1 MLVTEYEDQ
10 YRLVTQPVHSRQ
22 VGRFARHWGNERFD
36 APDPRLSC
44 LVAAEAH
51 DNGWWEYDLQPH
63 LVDGDPAGIID
74 PDTETWADF
83 YRRGPERVADMDLY
97 AGLLVS
103 MHGTGVKQQ
112 RYGWDESVPDAG
124 EEFTEF
130 IAEQEQFQQERMDE
144 MADTEQFGKYATAAE
159 RDGLATIQA
168 GDADEFG
175 DDPPR
180 IWTNYRLLQ
189 TWDMLSL
196 YCCRNDSLSTSRL
209 TGVPT
214 VSDGEVTTLSL
225 EPLDEHTVRI
235 DPYPFDTAP
244 LSVPV
249 EGRFIQKPIATEEDL
264 FDAYYQTDPVQFDF
278 VFER

>member
-1 MLVTEYEDQ
+1 MLVTESEDQ

-22 VGRFARHWGNERFD
+22 VGRLARHWGNERFD
-36 APDPRLSC
+36 VPEPRLPC

-63 LVDGDPAGIID
+63 LVDADPAGIVD
-74 PDTETWADF
+74 PDTETWTDF

-103 MHGTGVKQQ
+103 MHGAGVKQR
-112 RYGWDESVPDAG
+112 RYGWDGSAPDASA
-124 EEFTEF
+124 EFAEF
-130 IAEQEQFQQERMDE
+130 IAGQEQFQQEWMAE
-144 MADTEQFGKYATAAE
+144 MADTERFGEYTTAAE
-159 RDGLATIQA
+159 RNGLATIQS

-180 IWTNYRLLQ
+180 VWTNYRLLQ

-196 YCCRNDSLSTSRL
+196 YCCRNDSLFTSRI

-214 VSDGEVTTLSL
+214 GSDGEATTLSL
-225 EPLDEHTVRI
+225 EPTGEYTVRI
-235 DPYPFDTAP
+235 EPYPFDTAP
-244 LSVPV
+244 LSAPV
-249 EGRFIQKPIATEEDL
+249 EGRLIDKPIATERDL
-264 FDAYYQTDPVQFDF
+264 FDAYYQADPVQFEF